1 MCPSIDNKLGIE
13 SEEYVIN
20 RDGNIS
26 PAECLIEAL
35 ELCLHCSNSIFNNQ
49 HNIGQ
54 RKKRV
59 CYYPT
64 VRAKKVPIL
73 NFFSRESA
81 KIYRRPTCQVAKKY
95 PQKILLLALKN

>member
-26 PAECLIEAL
+26 PAECIIEAL

-54 RKKRV
+54 RKKNV
-59 CYYPT
+59 FAIIQPSMLKST
-64 VRAKKVPIL
+64 DPKL
-73 NFFSRESA
+73 FFSRIC
-81 KIYRRPTCQVAKKY
+81 KG
-95 PQKILLLALKN
+95 L